1 MPGTADSIAMGI
13 PQLFLAGLSPMEDEP
28 HHGRRIFLTFSAWET
43 TSSADTTVTIQVCN
57 PSEPYRGGDS
67 GTIRVDLFKH

>member
-1 MPGTADSIAMGI
+1 MGI
-13 PQLFLAGLSPMEDEP
+13 PQLLLSGLIPMEDGPHHGLEDEP

-57 PSEPYRGGDS
+57 PSEPYRGGHS